1 MKRLLLPVLLLLFSA
16 LPAWAAEEATQ
27 PYGLLEMMEDE
38 LERSMKNLGH
48 ASDVPLYF
56 LQYAVT
62 GLHKLDL
69 EVQDGGLFAP
79 QQEQRRFLDV
89 DLRVGSMELDSTHEI
104 RGTGAGSSFNFSWRR
119 AAFPLENDPEAVRA
133 VLWNET
139 ERKYHQAQER
149 FTKVLA
155 DRQVMV
161 EEEDRSDDFSPAEAR
176 KYSEDETS
184 TPVDLEQWHGL
195 LKKVGTYIAGHPF
208 VRTSGAGLTV
218 EDISTTM
225 VNSEGSRLEHGNHY
239 HRFWLQVQGMAE
251 DGMELRRAEYY
262 SVRSLEGLPGE
273 KAIMAD
279 AERLVSELKAFHVQR
294 WIDSYEHLS
303 NGSKRNYCRAIQRAM
318 RWAEQQGYVERSP
331 IAHMEKP
338 AAGKREIVVPQAE
351 FDRILAIT
359 RDRAFRD
366 LLITSWET
374 GCRPQESLRVEARHV
389 DLVNNRWVF
398 PESESKTGVPR
409 AVYLTEKSLEITNR
423 LILTH
428 PEGRIFRNTR
438 GRPWTTDA
446 VNCRFTTLQKKLGNR
461 YCLYVLR
468 HTWMNRLLTN
478 GVDSLTVAI
487 LAGHADPST
496 LAKTYQHLSQD
507 PSYLRN
513 ALSRAIA

>member
-1 MKRLLLPVLLLLFSA
+1 MRFPKPWYRPNRGVWYVTIDGTQHNLGPDRD
-16 LPAWAAEEATQ
+16 EATRQ
-27 PYGLLEMMEDE
+27 
-38 LERSMKNLGH
+38 
-48 ASDVPLYF
+48 
-56 LQYAVT
+56 
-62 GLHKLDL
+62 
-69 EVQDGGLFAP
+69 
-79 QQEQRRFLDV
+79 
-89 DLRVGSMELDSTHEI
+89 
-104 RGTGAGSSFNFSWRR
+104 
-119 AAFPLENDPEAVRA
+119 
-133 VLWNET
+133 
-139 ERKYHQAQER
+139 YHQLMAQPR
-149 FTKVLA
+149 AKKVLA
-155 DRQVMV
+155 NSVPAVVDAFLDWCEKHRAPDTYEWYRYRLQ
-161 EEEDRSDDFSPAEAR
+161 RFISFISSDL
-176 KYSEDETS
+176 KTS
-184 TPVDLEQWHGL
+184 Q
-195 LKKVGTYIAGHPF
+195 
-208 VRTSGAGLTV
+208 
-218 EDISTTM
+218 
-225 VNSEGSRLEHGNHY
+225 
-239 HRFWLQVQGMAE
+239 
-251 DGMELRRAEYY
+251 LRP
-262 SVRSLEGLPGE
+262 L
-273 KAIMAD
+273 
-279 AERLVSELKAFHVQR
+279 HVQR

-318 RWAEQQGYVERSP
+318 RWAEQQGYVDRSP

-438 GRPWTTDA
+438 GRAWTTDA